1 MNYAI
6 MAGDQI
12 RNKGTILMPYLL
24 IANMFSFVSAC
35 FTAASSWT
43 KDPHRTYWY
52 QVGQCLVYA
61 AAAYFFGV
69 YSTILMMVINAFRN
83 YLVAAQKYTVRW
95 MIACSLVSL
104 VAGLAING
112 HSIPGYI
119 SVLMTVYYTIS
130 SFYLKEAKAVKVNVA
145 IDLSMWFV
153 YDLMVCDVPSGI
165 MDLVGVTLALV
176 TIWRIRRDEKGRDFC

>member
-1 MNYAI
+1 MSC
-6 MAGDQI
+6 
-12 RNKGTILMPYLL
+12 LL
-24 IANMFSFVSAC
+24 IANLFSFVSAC

-61 AAAYFFGV
+61 IAAYFFGV

-95 MIACSLVSL
+95 MAACSLVSL
-104 VAGLAING
+104 AAGLLLNG
-112 HSIPGYI
+112 RSIPGFL
-119 SVLMTVYYTIS
+119 SVIMTVYYTIS
-130 SFYLKEAKAVKVNVA
+130 SFYLKEAKAVKINVA

-153 YDLMVCDVPSGI
+153 YDLMVYDVPSGI
-165 MDLVGVTLALV
+165 VDFVSVVLALI
-176 TIWRIRRDEKGRDFC
+176 TLWRLRRDERMYSDNSYYEKE